1 MSVRRPRAD
10 KVRWEKLQLRV
21 KLTVANAQGKGRM
34 NKMAR
39 TFSQRI
45 VSLAF
50 GFATILILAAG
61 HQVQAQTL
69 VDPNSR
75 VSAVPGFAGTGLQ
88 GYYYNNSMNDGSFDS
103 SVINATGP
111 LSNFSPLATFLS
123 TNVCYPDCSGGSI
136 YDYGH
141 GDGALRFFLN
151 GNASNIQFVDP
162 MMAEP
167 QDWSSSALILNGY
180 IAINQP
186 GSYLFNLGSDDGSK
200 LTIGDYSGGS
210 VDLTFTAAGLY
221 QIAVNFYEDG
231 GFSNLSLTAT
241 SDGNGGACFLGCS
254 DGNGVLQANNLFYS
268 QGQLEGAPA
277 PTIGS
282 GMSSLALLGLLGVGA
297 VSRRHRRAKAT

>member
-1 MSVRRPRAD
+1 MS
-10 KVRWEKLQLRV
+10 L
-21 KLTVANAQGKGRM
+21 GKI
-34 NKMAR
+34 K
-39 TFSQRI
+39 I
-45 VSLAF
+45 SLA
-50 GFATILILAAG
+50 GRTDQMDSLAKAYIRRLLSSAASLAIILLFAAAN
-61 HQVQAQTL
+61 QARAQTL

-123 TNVCYPDCSGGSI
+123 TNVCYPDCSGGAI

-186 GSYLFNLGSDDGSK
+186 GSYLFNLSSDDGSK

-210 VDLTFTAAGLY
+210 ADLMFTAAGLY

-231 GFSNLSLTAT
+231 GYSNLSLTAT

-254 DGNGVLQANNLFYS
+254 DGNGGLQPNGLFYS

-297 VSRRHRRAKAT
+297 VSRRHRRTKAT